1 MEAIM
6 QERYCECG
14 HVIKVQFVSNSIGWR
29 TVYWFIAGFSGN
41 RVFVCPS
48 CGRHLD
54 IDALN

>member
-1 MEAIM
+1 M
-6 QERYCECG
+6 QDRYCECG
-14 HVIKVQFVSNSIGWR
+14 HPVKVQFVSNAIGWR
-29 TVYWFIAGFSGN
+29 MVYWFISGYSGN